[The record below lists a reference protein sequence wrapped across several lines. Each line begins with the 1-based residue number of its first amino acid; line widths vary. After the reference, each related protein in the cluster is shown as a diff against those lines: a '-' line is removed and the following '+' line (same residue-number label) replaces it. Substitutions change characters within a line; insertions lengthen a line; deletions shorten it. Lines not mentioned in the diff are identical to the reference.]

1 MLSQSRKIVKISCY
15 LVVLLLLVSSHS
27 FAAAKIENWQTAQGS
42 RVYYVH
48 ADGLPMVDVQV
59 IFDAGSARDGE
70 KFGVATMTAAML
82 DTGAGSWNADDI
94 AKRFESVGAS
104 FGTDVSNDMMT
115 FALRS
120 LTDKAL
126 LDSALTTMQTIL
138 TKPKFNEP
146 DFKREKARLLAVLK
160 QQEELP
166 ANVASVAF
174 YKTLYGSH
182 PYGHLSA
189 GTTKTVV
196 PLSTKDLKTFYQ
208 TYCVAENAIVVIVGD
223 LSKEQA
229 EQTAEFLVKD
239 LPKGKKTDP
248 IPDVSSP
255 TQASKQHI
263 EFPSTQT
270 HVLVGLPV
278 TYRKDPDYFSLY
290 VGNHILGG
298 SGLVSK
304 LFDEVREKRG
314 LAYSASSA
322 FNVLAKPAPFVASLQ
337 TRNDQ
342 TEQALDVLNK
352 TLADFVSKGPSEEEL
367 KAAKQNIIGGFAM
380 RFDTNKELSAY
391 VAMIGFYQMPLDY
404 LDTFTKNIE
413 NTSVAS
419 ITDAFKRRLNLNALQ
434 TVTVGKTEKAK
445 EASAK

>member
-1 MLSQSRKIVKISCY
+1 MYTQRKTENIVIA
-15 LVVLLLLVSSHS
+15 VLLLLIANYS
-27 FAAAKIENWQTAQGS
+27 FAAAKIENWQTPQNS

-48 ADGLPMVDVQV
+48 TEGLPMVDVQV
-59 IFDAGSARDGE
+59 IFDAGSTRDGE
-70 KFGVATMTAAML
+70 KFGLANLTAAML
-82 DTGAGSWNADDI
+82 DTGAGAWNADDI
-94 AKRFESVGAS
+94 AKRLESVGAS
-104 FGTDVSNDMMT
+104 FGADVSTDMMT
-115 FALRS
+115 FSLRS

-126 LDSALTTMQTIL
+126 LDNALTTMQTIL
-138 TKPKFNEP
+138 TKPKFNEA
-146 DFKREKARLLAVLK
+146 DFKREKSRLLALLK

-166 ANVASVAF
+166 ANVASAAF
-174 YKTLYGSH
+174 YKTLYGTH

-189 GTTKTVV
+189 GTIKTATS
-196 PLSTKDLKTFYQ
+196 LSTKDLKTFYQ
-208 TYCVAENAIVVIVGD
+208 TYCVADNAIVVIVGD

-229 EQTAEFLVKD
+229 QQTAELLVKD
-239 LPKGKKTDP
+239 LPKGKKPEP
-248 IPDVSSP
+248 IADVTLP
-255 TQASKQHI
+255 TQASQQHI

-278 TYRKDPDYFSLY
+278 TYRKDPDYFNLY

-342 TEQALDVLNK
+342 TQQALEVLNK
-352 TLADFVSKGPSEEEL
+352 TLTDFVNNGVTDAEL

-404 LDTFTKNIE
+404 LDTFTKKIE
-413 NTSVAS
+413 ETSVAS

-434 TVTVGKTEKAK
+434 TITVGKTAK
-445 EASAK
+445 TAEASAK